1 MPPIFF
7 SMLIIKK
14 RIGIPP
20 PKARENFDSL
30 KIQEKKKQ
38 IELIARVS
46 IMVTRF
52 NLIKAGIS
60 ISPGKIASLTAMPI
74 AAVKASNRETLKAK

>member
-1 MPPIFF
+1 M
-7 SMLIIKK
+7 IKK

-46 IMVTRF
+46 IIVTR
-52 NLIKAGIS
+52 LSLMKAGIS
-60 ISPGKIASLTAMPI
+60 ISPGNIASLAAMPI
-74 AAVKASNRETLKAK
+74 AAVKASSRETLKAR